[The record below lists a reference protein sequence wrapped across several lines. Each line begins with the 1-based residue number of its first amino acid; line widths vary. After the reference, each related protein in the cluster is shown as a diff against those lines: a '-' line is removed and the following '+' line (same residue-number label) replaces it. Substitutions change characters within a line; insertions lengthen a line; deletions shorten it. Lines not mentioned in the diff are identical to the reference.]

1 MPTKIKLSIVLP
13 AYNEEKIIENTLNEI
28 LRYLNN
34 KKYSWEVVVADDGSK
49 DKTSQIV
56 KKFSDRGV
64 RLVRLLKNKG
74 KGGALREGML
84 KARGEYV
91 IFMDADLSVPLE
103 NLDVFLKKLDA
114 GSDVVIA
121 SRRIKGA
128 VILVH
133 QPFIREAMGRVF
145 TLLTRFLTSVHEVVD
160 FTCGFKGFSNIAAK
174 KIFTNSQINRWAYD
188 AEIIFLAKKYG
199 FSINQ
204 SPITWKN
211 REDSRVRLKSIVLE
225 TFRDLLKVR
234 INDLQGKYENN

>member
-1 MPTKIKLSIVLP
+1 
-13 AYNEEKIIENTLNEI
+13 
-28 LRYLNN
+28 LRYLKN
-34 KKYSWEVVVADDGSK
+34 KKYSREIVVADDGSK

-64 RLVRLLKNKG
+64 RLVRLRKNKG
-74 KGGALREGML
+74 KGGALREGVL
-84 KARGEYV
+84 NARGEYI

-103 NLDVFLKKLDA
+103 NLDIFLKKLEA
-114 GSDVVIA
+114 GNDIVIA

-128 VILVH
+128 VIQVH

-145 TLLTRFLTSVHEVVD
+145 TLLTRFLTSVYEVVD

-174 KIFTNSQINRWAYD
+174 KIFINSQINRWAYD

-211 REDSRVRLKSIVLE
+211 REDSRVKLKSIVFE
-225 TFRDLLKVR
+225 TFRDLLKIR

>member
-103 NLDVFLKKLDA
+103 NLDIFLKKLDA